1 MTIVWAD
8 LKQVETSFQLACE
21 ILNDLQIEFALQNLS
36 VATKKK
42 HFAQLTVARITKQ
55 RFTTTNWRFAY
66 ARAHNRL
73 TPGDYVVN

>member
-36 VATKKK
+36 VATKRAFCWAQRIQNREAK
-42 HFAQLTVARITKQ
+42 HRLKSSNLT
-55 RFTTTNWRFAY
+55 FAY
-66 ARAHNRL
+66 ARDHNQL
-73 TPGDYVVN
+73 TCG